1 MQEIEVPV
9 EQATKDLEHA
19 ASHSSLNQPWITW
32 GALISAIFA
41 VLAAVAALQAGHLAD
56 EGMLEQ
62 IRASNHWSH
71 YQAKSI
77 KSNLLETRQQILQ
90 ALGKNGDETT
100 AQKRN
105 EYASEQAELQQQAQD
120 NERTSEKFF
129 AQYHVFSRAVTMF
142 QIAIAVAAI
151 AVLARRRAILSV
163 SLLFGVAGGFF
174 IIQGFAS

>member
-9 EQATKDLEHA
+9 EQAHKDLEHA
-19 ASHSSLNQPWITW
+19 ASHGLGERWITW
-32 GALISAIFA
+32 GALTSAMFA

-62 IRASNHWSH
+62 IRASDHWSH

-77 KSNLLETRQQILQ
+77 KANLLETRQQILQ
-90 ALGKNGDETT
+90 SLGKPVDSSTQ
-100 AQKRN
+100 QKLA
-105 EYASEQAELQQQAQD
+105 EYGAEQNELQQTAQE
-120 NERTSEKFF
+120 NERASERYF
-129 AQYHVFSRAVTMF
+129 ARYRVFSRAVTML

-163 SLLFGVAGGFF
+163 SAIFGIIGGFYIF
-174 IIQGFAS
+174 QGFVS